1 MISNCHWPGEHS
13 SILGRLDEEHS
24 GSLGKSIHFTD
35 VLFSP
40 PEGKIKAKKSV
51 FAEMLRVVQRGV
63 VRGGGGGRGRVG
75 GCQTNTVF
83 FSNCFLNDLSS
94 ISAVVLVFRQ
104 IFAE

>member
-1 MISNCHWPGEHS
+1 M
-13 SILGRLDEEHS
+13 
-24 GSLGKSIHFTD
+24 
-35 VLFSP
+35 
-40 PEGKIKAKKSV
+40 
-51 FAEMLRVVQRGV
+51 VVQRGV

>member
-1 MISNCHWPGEHS
+1 M
-13 SILGRLDEEHS
+13 
-24 GSLGKSIHFTD
+24 
-35 VLFSP
+35 
-40 PEGKIKAKKSV
+40 
-51 FAEMLRVVQRGV
+51 VVQRGV
-63 VRGGGGGRGRVG
+63 VRGGGGGGGRGRVG